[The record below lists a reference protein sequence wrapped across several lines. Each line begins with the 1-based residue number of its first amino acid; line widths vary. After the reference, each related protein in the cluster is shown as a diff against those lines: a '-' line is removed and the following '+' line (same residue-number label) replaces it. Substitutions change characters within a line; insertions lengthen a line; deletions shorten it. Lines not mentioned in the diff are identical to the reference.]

1 MPTDVDFR
9 VMLTFIEFHA
19 SILGF
24 VNFKLYN
31 SLNLKYPP
39 VVSMCCTLLIATKPG
54 K

>member
-39 VVSMCCTLLIATKPG
+39 VVSFFFFFIASLLG
-54 K
+54 E